1 MIKLNPQTDMTA
13 LTKITLEKREVAKRQ
28 LNAAIN
34 LWFDDGEPIAVHTLA
49 CAAHELLASLLQKAG
64 KKPLMFDA
72 SLYQSGYAEE
82 ARRMWNKHYN
92 FFKHADRDPDS
103 LIEFPTAVT
112 DIFLLMAVEG
122 WIELVGER
130 EPIHFAFW
138 AWCVIRFPNLMQMK
152 DAEGER
158 MLFGVKKDPLNLK
171 TVPKSLFRK
180 LFVSAFDQF
189 SRSPS
194 TT

>member
-1 MIKLNPQTDMTA
+1 MTA
-13 LTKITLEKREVAKRQ
+13 LTKITLDKREVAKRQ

-72 SLYQSGYAEE
+72 SLYQPGYAEE
-82 ARRMWNKHYN
+82 ARRMWKKHYN

-122 WIELVGER
+122 WRELVGER

-158 MLFGVKKDPLNLK
+158 MLFEVKKDPLNLK

-189 SRSPS
+189 SRNPS
-194 TT
+194 KT